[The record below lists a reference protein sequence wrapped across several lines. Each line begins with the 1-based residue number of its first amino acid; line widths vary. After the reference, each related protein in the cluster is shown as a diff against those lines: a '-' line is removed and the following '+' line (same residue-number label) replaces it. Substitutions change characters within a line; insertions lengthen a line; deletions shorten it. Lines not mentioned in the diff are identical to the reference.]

1 MEERPDHFVI
11 VKMKVYL
18 NSHTLEETLFMI
30 RIYHLIIA
38 ALFLFCL
45 PAAGLAFGGMDH
57 QHEDDKA
64 APTLPQ
70 DYTVRL
76 QVPIFSELFAET
88 PVARVGRQPILL
100 GELTPEL
107 KEVHKEMPSAI
118 GAPAL
123 TQRFNQVLDR
133 LIAEHSEG
141 DEEGEAVVYAD
152 RTISEDRVL
161 VVNIPI
167 FDPLFM
173 FTPVASVNEE
183 PIPMGEFA
191 QELGAMH
198 AETEEAVASGQPDNP
213 AELLERLVIVRLV
226 EQEARNMG
234 LDEQGMVKRQVD
246 EFAEKTLLY
255 ELLGMQVDEMT
266 LDAEETQVVYKDIS
280 LAAKLDDYRIPKQED
295 AEALR
300 KALKEGANFDALMAK
315 AVKEGKAT
323 PGEEDTFIMFKNLL
337 PQVASMASGMEVGEV
352 SSVFRVSNGFAVFRL
367 VDRKFVDDPA
377 ALKVAEKITWDQQV
391 ADRTKEYLNSVVE
404 QYAVF
409 NEEARND
416 LNMTRIKE
424 QNPEIKLSKALE
436 QFQDDQ
442 RVFVTV
448 DTGEETHTLRVN
460 ELIDKLEKMYFHGTD
475 IALNAKEADDRLGKI
490 FQDWIFR
497 LGGTAEAKKL
507 GIDQSLKYTL
517 KVEEFERRTLFD
529 HFMQKIVVPEVK
541 LTEEEIQQYYE
552 ENKEE
557 YSTPAMLRLE
567 SLAFEDREDA
577 LAAFD
582 KLQKGSDF
590 KWVSANTG
598 GLVPSDDENRL
609 AFESGI
615 LSLTSLPKKFQESA
629 EGIETGD
636 SILYSDPGSYHYVVY
651 FQKVYPPEPKP
662 YEQVRE
668 QILEKLY
675 QEKVKETLMNYVD
688 QLKEHYPTEIY
699 LKVSQG

>member
-1 MEERPDHFVI
+1 MP
-11 VKMKVYL
+11 
-18 NSHTLEETLFMI
+18 
-30 RIYHLIIA
+30 RIYYLIFA
-38 ALFLFCL
+38 TFFLFCL
-45 PAAGLAFGGMDH
+45 PSAGLAFEGMDR
-57 QHEDDKA
+57 QHEDAKA

-70 DYTVRL
+70 DYKVRL
-76 QVPIFSELFAET
+76 QVPIFSEVFAQT
-88 PVARVGRQPILL
+88 PVARVDSKPILL
-100 GELTPEL
+100 SELTPEL
-107 KEVHKEMPSAI
+107 EEVQKEMPSAI

-141 DEEGEAVVYAD
+141 DEEATVVVYAD
-152 RTISEDRVL
+152 RSISEDRIL
-161 VVNIPI
+161 MVNIPI

-191 QELGAMH
+191 QLLGAMH
-198 AETEEAVASGQPDNP
+198 AETEEAVADGRPDNP

-234 LDEQGMVKRQVD
+234 LDEQGMVKRQVE

-255 ELLGMQVDEMT
+255 ELLGMQVEEMS
-266 LDAEETQVVYKDIS
+266 LDREEVQVVYKDIS
-280 LAAKLDDYRIPKQED
+280 LAAKLDDYRIPKQKD

-300 KALKEGANFDALMAK
+300 DALKEGGDFDALMAK
-315 AVKEGKAT
+315 AVEEGKAT
-323 PGEEDTFIMFKNLL
+323 AGEKDGFIMFKNLL
-337 PQVASMASGMEVGEV
+337 PQVASMASGMEIGEV
-352 SSVFRVSNGFAVFRL
+352 SSVFRVNNGFAVFRL
-367 VDRKFVDDPA
+367 VDRKFVEDPA

-391 ADRTKEYLNSVVE
+391 ADKTTEYLNSVVE
-404 QYAVF
+404 KYAVF
-409 NEEARND
+409 NKEARTD
-416 LNMTRIKE
+416 LDMTRIKE
-424 QNPEIKLSKALE
+424 QNPDIKLSKALE
-436 QFQDDQ
+436 PFQDDQ
-442 RVFVTV
+442 RVYVTV
-448 DTGEETHTLRVN
+448 DTGEQTHTLRVN

-475 IALNAKEADDRLGKI
+475 IVLNAKEADDRLGKI
-490 FQDWIFR
+490 VQDWVFR

-529 HFMQKIVVPEVK
+529 HFMRKIVVPEVK
-541 LTEEEIQQYYE
+541 LTEEEIQQYYDE
-552 ENKEE
+552 HKEE

-567 SLAFEDREDA
+567 SLAFENRDDA

-590 KWVSANTG
+590 KWVSANTE
-598 GLVPSDDENRL
+598 GLVPSGDEDRL
-609 AFESGI
+609 NFESGI
-615 LSLTSLPKKFQESA
+615 LSLTSLPKDFQESA
-629 EGIETGD
+629 EGLETGE
-636 SILYSDPGSYHYVVY
+636 SILFSDPGGYHYVVY
-651 FQKVYPPEPKP
+651 FQKVFPPEPKP

-668 QILEKLY
+668 EILEKLY
-675 QEKVKETLMNYVD
+675 QERVKETLMNYVD